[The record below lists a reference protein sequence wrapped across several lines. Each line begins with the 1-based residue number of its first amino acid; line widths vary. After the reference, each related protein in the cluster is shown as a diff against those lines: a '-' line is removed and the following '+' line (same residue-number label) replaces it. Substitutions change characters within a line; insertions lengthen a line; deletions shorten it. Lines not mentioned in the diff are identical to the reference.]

1 MRHVR
6 AFGLVGLASLAL
18 AAVAYAQS
26 GAPAETPAA
35 KDSTPAAAAPA
46 AASTGHDPNA
56 YAELAKTHWGDAKA
70 GAAKAGACAA
80 CHGLDGNATA
90 NPALYP
96 RIAGQSEQYVAKQ
109 LALFKSGMR
118 TSGNAAL
125 MIPYADALTPQD
137 MRDLGAHFQAQHSGA
152 GVADDTVIAS
162 GPYAGKKLYQVGEK
176 LYRQG
181 DSSRGIVACT
191 ACHGPDGTGNP
202 GPAFPHIGGQQSWY
216 AERRLTEYRT
226 GTSPVKDDKLFGLMA
241 LETKNLSDEEIKG
254 LATYLQGLHNRA
266 DQASPAEV
274 AAARQSAATTAPA
287 PTKN

>member
-1 MRHVR
+1 MRHIR
-6 AFGLVGLASLAL
+6 AYGLVGLAGLAI

-26 GAPAETPAA
+26 APPATPATEAPA
-35 KDSTPAAAAPA
+35 AAAAPA
-46 AASTGHDPNA
+46 ASTPGQDPNA

-96 RIAGQSEQYVAKQ
+96 RIAGQGELFVAKQ
-109 LALFKSGMR
+109 LALFKAGLR
-118 TSGNAAL
+118 TDGNAAL
-125 MIPYADALTPQD
+125 MIPYAQALSPQD
-137 MRDLGAHFQAQHSGA
+137 MRDLGAYFQTQHSGA
-152 GVADDTVIAS
+152 GIADDTAITS
-162 GPYAGKKLYQVGEK
+162 GPYEGKKLYQVGEK

-202 GPAFPHIGGQQSWY
+202 GPAYPHIGGQQSWY
-216 AERRLTEYRT
+216 VEMRLNAYR
-226 GTSPVKDDKLFGLMA
+226 GGQSALKDDKLFGLMA

-254 LATYLQGLHNRA
+254 LSTYLQGLHNRA
-266 DQASPAEV
+266 DQASPADV
-274 AAARQSAATTAPA
+274 AAAKAAAAAAPQ
-287 PTKN
+287 PSKN

>member
-6 AFGLVGLASLAL
+6 AYGLVGLAGFAL

-26 GAPAETPAA
+26 AAPVAAA
-35 KDSTPAAAAPA
+35 KDSTPAAATPA

-90 NPALYP
+90 NPAVYP

-125 MIPYADALTPQD
+125 MIPYAEALTPQD

-152 GVADDTVIAS
+152 GVADDTAVAS
-162 GPYAGKKLYQVGEK
+162 GPYQGKKLYQVGEK

-191 ACHGPDGTGNP
+191 ACHGPDGAGNP
-202 GPAFPHIGGQQSWY
+202 GPAFPHVGGQQSWY

-226 GTSPVKDDKLFGLMA
+226 GTSPVKDDKLFALMA
-241 LETKNLSDEEIKG
+241 LETKNLSDDEIKG

-266 DQASPAEV
+266 DQASPADI
-274 AAARQSAATTAPA
+274 AAARQAAASAAPA

>member
-6 AFGLVGLASLAL
+6 AFGLIGLAGFAI

-26 GAPAETPAA
+26 TTPAA
-35 KDSTPAAAAPA
+35 TPAATDSTPT

-96 RIAGQSEQYVAKQ
+96 RLAGQSEQYVAKQ
-109 LALFKSGMR
+109 LALFKSGLR
-118 TSGNAAL
+118 TSGNAAM
-125 MIPYADALTPQD
+125 MIPFADALTPQD

-152 GVADDTVIAS
+152 GVADDTAITS
-162 GPYAGKKLYQVGEK
+162 GPYEGKKLYQVGEK

-181 DSSRGIVACT
+181 DAGRGIVACT
-191 ACHGPDGTGNP
+191 ACHGPAGDGNP
-202 GPAFPHIGGQQSWY
+202 GPAYPHIGGQQSWY
-216 AERRLTEYRT
+216 AERRLAEYRT
-226 GTSPVKDDKLFGLMA
+226 GTSPVKDDKLFALMA
-241 LETKNLSDEEIKG
+241 LETRNLSDEEIKG
-254 LATYLQGLHNRA
+254 LAAYLQGLHNRA
-266 DQASPAEV
+266 DQASPADV
-274 AAARQSAATTAPA
+274 AAAKAAAATTPQ
-287 PTKN
+287 PSKN

>member
-1 MRHVR
+1 MRHLR
-6 AFGLVGLASLAL
+6 AYGLVGLAGLAI

-26 GAPAETPAA
+26 APPKAGP
-35 KDSTPAAAAPA
+35 
-46 AASTGHDPNA
+46 DPDA

-96 RIAGQSEQYVAKQ
+96 RIAGQNELYVAKQ
-109 LALFKSGMR
+109 LALFKAGLR
-118 TSGNAAL
+118 TDGNAAL
-125 MIPYADALTPQD
+125 MIPYAQALSPQD
-137 MRDLGAHFQAQHSGA
+137 MRDVGAYFQTQHSGA
-152 GVADDTVIAS
+152 GIADDSAITS
-162 GPYAGKKLYQVGEK
+162 GPYEGKKLYQVGEK

-181 DSSRGIVACT
+181 DASRGIVACT

-202 GPAFPHIGGQQSWY
+202 GPAFAHVGGQQSWY
-216 AERRLTEYRT
+216 VEMRLNEYRGGQST
-226 GTSPVKDDKLFGLMA
+226 LKDDKHFGLMA

-266 DQASPAEV
+266 DQASPADV
-274 AAARQSAATTAPA
+274 AAAKAAAAATPQPST
-287 PTKN
+287 N